1 MPLQYQV
8 PQFVDVEDKIFGPLT
23 AKQFVAFVVCA
34 LLVAALYVTFGLPV
48 TVILSIPLIVFF
60 LLLTF
65 YKVNGRS
72 FVWFL
77 FAILRYAFTGKLFL
91 WERRGETPRVRLGS
105 ASAVETV
112 LARRGIR
119 QQKVKLPSVESRI
132 QRLARILDTAGSVV
146 GEDLPAP
153 RGFERT

>member
-23 AKQFVAFVVCA
+23 AKQFLMFVVCA

-48 TVILSIPLIVFF
+48 TVIVSIPLIVFF

-77 FAILRYAFTGKLFL
+77 YALLRYAFTGKLFL

-105 ASAVETV
+105 ASAVESV

-119 QQKVKLPSVESRI
+119 QKAHLPSVESRI

-146 GEDLPAP
+146 NEDMPAP
-153 RGFERT
+153 RGFEAP